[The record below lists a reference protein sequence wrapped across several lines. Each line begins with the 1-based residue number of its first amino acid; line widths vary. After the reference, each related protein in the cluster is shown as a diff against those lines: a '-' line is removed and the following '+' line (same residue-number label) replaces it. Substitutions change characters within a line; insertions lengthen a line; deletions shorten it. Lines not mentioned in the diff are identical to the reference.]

1 MFSSTRYP
9 GSAKELSN
17 VPNFSE
23 DDPQYVPPDSWFL
36 LHRVCLVIGLYY
48 LNTFCLDI
56 QLRSNKALL
65 AEFIS
70 RSSQKSL
77 MFHLRKSSHGFRY
90 QSPTESYS
98 IATFKLFYL
107 FFALIGVAMKPAE
120 LRFWWRLFGSIETSC
135 TMRRFWG

>member
-48 LNTFCLDI
+48 LNTFYLDI
-56 QLRSNKALL
+56 RLRLNQALL
-65 AEFIS
+65 ADIYIPF
-70 RSSQKSL
+70 L
-77 MFHLRKSSHGFRY
+77 LRITSVSVEKVITRVQVS
-90 QSPTESYS
+90 
-98 IATFKLFYL
+98 
-107 FFALIGVAMKPAE
+107 VAY
-120 LRFWWRLFGSIETSC
+120 
-135 TMRRFWG
+135 